1 MLRRMKAIDFTT
13 EELSHDPRLRIA
25 LVTET
30 WPPEVN
36 GVAMT
41 LKRMVDGLIR
51 RGHSVQLIRPKQAA
65 DDVAQRGGA
74 LEEVLSRGLKLPRYD
89 GLKLGLPAK
98 SRLVRIWSRQRPDL
112 VHVATE
118 GPLGWTAV
126 SAAAKL
132 RLPVTSDFHTNFD
145 HYSAHYGVGWLRQPV
160 AAYLRRFHNRTAAT
174 YVPTSELAVAL
185 TAQGYERIEVIS
197 RGVDTALY
205 SPARR
210 SEALRRQWGVAP
222 GGFAVVSV
230 GRLAPEKNL
239 GLTLRAFAA
248 IRERRPDA
256 CLVVVGDGPMRDMIA
271 RECPQA
277 ILAGMRHGED
287 LAAHYASADLFLFPS
302 LTETFGNV
310 TLEGMASGVC
320 TVAYDYAAAA
330 EVIQDLYNGAVVR
343 CGDETGFI
351 ERAVQLACVDDL
363 RLDLA
368 REARRTAE
376 GIDWEHVNDRF
387 ADALLRAWRG
397 GAVARDGRSLLRMQE
412 G

>member
-1 MLRRMKAIDFTT
+1 MRTLDYTT
-13 EELSHDPRLRIA
+13 EELCQAPRLRIA

-51 RGHSVQLIRPKQAA
+51 RGHGVQLIRPRQTRA
-65 DDVAQRGGA
+65 DTALHSGP

-89 GLKLGLPAK
+89 GLKLGLPAR
-98 SRLVRIWSRQRPDL
+98 SRLIREWSRQRPDL

-126 SAAAKL
+126 TAANKL
-132 RLPVTSDFHTNFD
+132 RIPVTSDFHTNFD
-145 HYSAHYGVGWLRQPV
+145 HYSSHYGIGWLRQPV

-174 YVPTSELAVAL
+174 YVPTAELAGSL
-185 TAQGYERIEVIS
+185 GAQGYERVEVIS

-205 SPARR
+205 SPVRR
-210 SEALRRQWGVAP
+210 SAALRRQWGVEP
-222 GGFAVVSV
+222 DGLAVISV

-248 IRERRPDA
+248 IRRQRPDA
-256 CLVVVGDGPMRDMIA
+256 RMIVVGDGPMR
-271 RECPQA
+271 EA
-277 ILAGMRHGED
+277 IVRAHPEVVLAGMRHGED

-310 TLEGMASGVC
+310 TLEAMASGVC
-320 TVAYDYAAAA
+320 PLAFDYAAAA
-330 EVIQDLYNGAVVR
+330 EVIRDIANGAVVR
-343 CGDETGFI
+343 SGDEDGFI
-351 ERAVQLACVDDL
+351 ARAVQLARADGL
-363 RLDLA
+363 RAELGRA
-368 REARRTAE
+368 ARRTAE
-376 GIDWEHVNDRF
+376 TIDWERVNDSF
-387 ADALLRAWRG
+387 AAALIRAWRG
-397 GAVARDGRSLLRMQE
+397 GTGAPAAAVALQAGEAGR
-412 G
+412 